1 MKNIYAKTPRMIK
14 KALPNKIPI
23 SVKKSPPSL
32 PSKSPKENPL
42 TSIFSKLLLIKLSSS
57 LS

>member
-1 MKNIYAKTPRMIK
+1 MIK

-42 TSIFSKLLLIKLSSS
+42 TSIFSKLLVIKLSSS